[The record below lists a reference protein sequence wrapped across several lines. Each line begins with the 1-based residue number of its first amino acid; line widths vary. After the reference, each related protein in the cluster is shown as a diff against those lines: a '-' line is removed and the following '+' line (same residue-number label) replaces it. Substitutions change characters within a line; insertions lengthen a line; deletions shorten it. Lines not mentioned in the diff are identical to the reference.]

1 MGMRAHKGLFTAG
14 CILITFVG
22 SLFVSCKE
30 ETVYRKRPHLDV
42 AGVESDTVY
51 RVLSNEDPVNLFFV
65 RDRRPDDDVG
75 KNDEGSKY
83 VAVCWNWAEKRE
95 TILRAV
101 KDPAWVDV
109 SADFKTLYEFYR
121 YTESSE
127 RPNSYVDNN
136 IRITDLSSG
145 KVEFLFGKDYSEM
158 YNYQGKV
165 DSARIIIHSSALE
178 NMSSALFFNTSW
190 GFGRYYAGQLQRV
203 DFYQTNINVFHI
215 IPVSETEMY
224 CHYLERK
231 DMQSGGSK
239 EERAGIYSFKTSS
252 MRELKLRGIDTLL
265 AGTCISRDTRMMLT
279 SRDTS
284 SSGTQFHIQIDL
296 IDSMYCLIHRAVYT
310 TAQGANDIK
319 IDPYGKWIYF
329 IKDDGISRIRVSDIE
344 ARESFD
350 EQWFGGH
357 REVVIRWQDP
367 EGTESA
373 TVSNLRILKT
383 VGMYK

>member
-1 MGMRAHKGLFTAG
+1 
-14 CILITFVG
+14 
-22 SLFVSCKE
+22 
-30 ETVYRKRPHLDV
+30 V